1 MTDFQVG
8 DRLRMKGLP
17 AGIADVTVTGVGVCD
32 DPDGPAGCCGKP
44 TVLFND
50 PQSGE
55 PDEGHAED
63 FERA

>member
-8 DRLRMKGLP
+8 DRLHMNLLP
-17 AGIADVTVTGVGVCD
+17 PGVADVTVTGLGECD
-32 DPDGPAGCCGKP
+32 DDGCGKP
-44 TVLFND
+44 TVCFLD

-63 FERA
+63 FSKT